1 MDSTML
7 NSIRSNNH
15 RELSRAISHI
25 ENDQDISPDYFIQL
39 HPYIQQSI
47 RIGITGP
54 PGVGKSSLV
63 DCLIPEILS
72 QDKSVGVVAVD
83 PTSPFSGGALL
94 GDRIRMNRFYDNNDV
109 YIRSMGSHQ
118 YLGGLAKKAQDVG
131 DVIAASG
138 KDIIIFETVGIG
150 QAEHDVVK
158 AVDLTVVV
166 LMPGTGDEI
175 QLMKAGLM
183 EIADIFVINKTDKKG
198 ANRLAQTLQALLHS
212 FSKPNSLEPPV
223 INTIA
228 STGEG
233 VFDWYKL
240 IEDHL
245 KEMDKRGILE
255 SKRLERHQDRIRG
268 VIQDRLLSKFWS
280 SHRLEQLEKATQSV
294 ESIQS
299 SPYEIAEE
307 LLTAFENG

>member
-7 NSIRSNNH
+7 KSIRSNNH

-72 QDKSVGVVAVD
+72 QAKSVGVVAVD

-109 YIRSMGSHQ
+109 YIRSMGTHQ
-118 YLGGLAKKAQDVG
+118 HLGGLAKKAQDVG

-212 FSKPNSLEPPV
+212 FSKPDSLEPPV

-255 SKRLERHQDRIRG
+255 SKRLERHRDRIRG
-268 VIQDRLLSKFWS
+268 LIQDRLLSKFWS

>member
-72 QDKSVGVVAVD
+72 QAKSVGVVAVD
-83 PTSPFSGGALL
+83 PSSPFSGGALL
-94 GDRIRMNRFYDNNDV
+94 GDRIRMNRFFDNNNV

-212 FSKPNSLEPPV
+212 FSKPDSLEPPV

-233 VFDWYKL
+233 VFDWYNL
-240 IEDHL
+240 IGDHL

-255 SKRLERHQDRIRG
+255 SKRLERHRDRIRG
-268 VIQDRLLSKFWS
+268 LIQDRLLSKFWS

>member
-7 NSIRSNNH
+7 KSIRSNNH

-72 QDKSVGVVAVD
+72 QAKSVGVVAVD

-212 FSKPNSLEPPV
+212 FSKPDSLEPPV

-233 VFDWYKL
+233 VFDWYNL
-240 IEDHL
+240 IGDHL

-255 SKRLERHQDRIRG
+255 SKRLERHRDRIRG
-268 VIQDRLLSKFWS
+268 LIQDRLLSKFWS

>member
-109 YIRSMGSHQ
+109 YIRSMGTHQ

-268 VIQDRLLSKFWS
+268 LIQDRLLRKFWS

>member
-118 YLGGLAKKAQDVG
+118 YLGGLAKKAQEVG

-212 FSKPNSLEPPV
+212 FSKPDSLEPPV

-233 VFDWYKL
+233 VFDWYNL
-240 IEDHL
+240 IGDHL

-255 SKRLERHQDRIRG
+255 SKRLERHRDRIRG
-268 VIQDRLLSKFWS
+268 LIQDRLLSKFWS

>member
-7 NSIRSNNH
+7 KSIRSNNH

-72 QDKSVGVVAVD
+72 QAKSVGVVAVD

-109 YIRSMGSHQ
+109 YIRSMGTHQ
-118 YLGGLAKKAQDVG
+118 HLGGLAKKAQDVG

-150 QAEHDVVK
+150 QAEHDVVT

-212 FSKPNSLEPPV
+212 FSKPDSLEPPV

-255 SKRLERHQDRIRG
+255 SKRLERHRERIRG
-268 VIQDRLLSKFWS
+268 LIQDRLLSKFWS

>member
-72 QDKSVGVVAVD
+72 QAKSVGVVAVD
-83 PTSPFSGGALL
+83 PSSPFSGGALL
-94 GDRIRMNRFYDNNDV
+94 GDRIRMNRFFDNNDV

-138 KDIIIFETVGIG
+138 KDIIIFETVGVG
-150 QAEHDVVK
+150 QAEHDVVT

-198 ANRLAQTLQALLHS
+198 ANRLAQTLRALLHS
-212 FSKPNSLEPPV
+212 FSKPDSLEPPV

-255 SKRLERHQDRIRG
+255 SKRLERHRDRIRG
-268 VIQDRLLSKFWS
+268 LIQDRLLSKFWS
-280 SHRLEQLEKATQSV
+280 SHQLEQLEKATQSV

>member
-15 RELSRAISHI
+15 RELSRTISHI

-212 FSKPNSLEPPV
+212 FSKPDSLEPPV

-268 VIQDRLLSKFWS
+268 LIQDRLLRKFWS

-307 LLTAFENG
+307 FLTAFENG